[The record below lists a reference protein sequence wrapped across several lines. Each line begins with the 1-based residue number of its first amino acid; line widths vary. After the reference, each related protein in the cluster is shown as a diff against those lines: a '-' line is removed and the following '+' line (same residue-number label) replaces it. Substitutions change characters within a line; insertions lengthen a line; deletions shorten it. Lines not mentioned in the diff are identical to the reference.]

1 MTRLEAG
8 LLTLNATLIAQL
20 LIFLVTLG
28 VLYWLAWGR
37 LLSIFEARRNKI
49 QEGLEAAERA
59 KQDREAATKEYQAK
73 LEEARR
79 EGQRLLDQIARQ
91 GEDLRR
97 DMETKAKQAADA
109 IVARARAEIQQERQG
124 AVQDLQRQVADLAV
138 LAAGRIL
145 GETLDATKH
154 RELIDRAI
162 EEAELRA

>member
-1 MTRLEAG
+1 M
-8 LLTLNATLIAQL
+8 
-20 LIFLVTLG
+20 
-28 VLYWLAWGR
+28 
-37 LLSIFEARRNKI
+37 
-49 QEGLEAAERA
+49 
-59 KQDREAATKEYQAK
+59 
-73 LEEARR
+73 
-79 EGQRLLDQIARQ
+79 LDQIARQ

-138 LAAGRIL
+138 LAAGRIV